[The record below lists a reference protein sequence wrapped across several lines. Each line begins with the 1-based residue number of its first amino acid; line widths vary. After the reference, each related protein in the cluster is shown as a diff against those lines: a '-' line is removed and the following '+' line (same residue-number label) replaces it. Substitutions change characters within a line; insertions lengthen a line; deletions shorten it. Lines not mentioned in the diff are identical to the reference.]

1 MTRQQKITIKIAD
14 VAPNSMT
21 VPDDAEEVVRTAE
34 YNVNRLWIAWRNR
47 FSDKTSKE
55 VLAMVAYQFAKLY
68 YETLRQGEEQQSLLE
83 NFEAELDRLLEIE

>member
-14 VAPNSMT
+14 VAPISMT

-83 NFEAELDRLLEIE
+83 NLFSELDRSIEIE